1 MFRRIVNIV
10 ELLAAAGAV
19 FFVVMLFAYRPGSTA
34 GGNATVGA
42 QLYTANCARCH
53 GAAGEG
59 GIGPQLAGSV
69 VAKFAD
75 PQEEVVFVQRGR
87 GSMPAFGNALTYDEI
102 QQIVNYT
109 RTL

>member
-75 PQEEVVFVQRGR
+75 PQKGLLKLIGNVEN
-87 GSMPAFGNALTYDEI
+87 GSLCVHNRALYHVRQLSNI
-102 QQIVNYT
+102 AGP
-109 RTL
+109 